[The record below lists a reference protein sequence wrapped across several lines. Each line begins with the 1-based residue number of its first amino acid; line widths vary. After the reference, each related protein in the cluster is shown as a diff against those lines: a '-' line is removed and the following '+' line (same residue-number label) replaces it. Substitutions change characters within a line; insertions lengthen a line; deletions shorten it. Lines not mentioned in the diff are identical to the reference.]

1 MSNVV
6 DFHVHILPQEMIDG
20 FDRLCRQDAYF
31 SMLCQGPEK
40 ALATADEVLAEMDH
54 AGVGTAVV
62 FGYAFKDLGLCREAN
77 DYVID
82 VVRQHPGRLVGF
94 CCVPPRDP
102 GMEKEVLRCR
112 EAGLL
117 GIGELFPDGQDFDL
131 SDAIHTRDLAG
142 VAREAG
148 LCLFFHSNELVGHYY
163 PGKGNTG
170 PERAW
175 TFCSRY
181 PEIPVILAHWGGGL
195 AFYELMPEVRR
206 ALGNVYYDTAADPF
220 LYEVGVYRVARE
232 ARVLHKVLL
241 GTDYPLLKP
250 GRYLRRL
257 AEAGLT
263 PEEQR
268 MVAGDNARKLLAKLA
283 P

>member
-1 MSNVV
+1 
-6 DFHVHILPQEMIDG
+6 MIDG
-20 FDRLCRQDAYF
+20 SDRLCRRDAYF
-31 SMLCQGPEK
+31 AMLCQGPEK
-40 ALATADEVLAEMDH
+40 ALATADEVLGEMDL
-54 AGVGTAVV
+54 AGIGTSVV

-77 DYVID
+77 DYVIEA
-82 VVRQHPGRLVGF
+82 VKQHPDRLVGF

-102 GMEKEVLRCR
+102 GMEKEVFRCKD
-112 EAGLL
+112 AGLL

-131 SDAIHTRDLAG
+131 GDASHTRDLAG
-142 VAREAG
+142 VARESG
-148 LCLFFHSNELVGHYY
+148 LCLFLHSNELVGHHY
-163 PGKGNTG
+163 PGKGSTG

-175 TFCSRY
+175 AFCSKY
-181 PEIPVILAHWGGGL
+181 PDIPVILAHWGGGL

-220 LYEVGVYRVARE
+220 LYEAGVYRVARE
-232 ARVLHKVLL
+232 AGVLHKVLL

-257 AEAGLT
+257 EEAGLT
-263 PEEQR
+263 PGEQR
-268 MVAGDNARKLLAKLA
+268 MVGGENARGLLAKLA